1 MTIRD
6 KDRGFR
12 KVVKAL
18 LDAGRKPLVVTVGI
32 HAAEGG
38 QAHKP
43 PKRKKPIKGE
53 HAQALTIG
61 AIAEKNEFGRG
72 VRARSF
78 VVAYAEAA
86 KADIEAQER
95 NLARGVAKGKIGRK
109 QYGELFGL
117 FAVGGM
123 QKRISDGIPPPN
135 EKSTILRKG
144 SSVPLIDTGQLRSSI
159 RHKVKQ

>member
-12 KVVKAL
+12 QGSEGSARCRAET
-18 LDAGRKPLVVTVGI
+18 AGGHGRHSRGGRWASTQ
-32 HAAEGG
+32 AAEAEETD
-38 QAHKP
+38 Q
-43 PKRKKPIKGE
+43 GE